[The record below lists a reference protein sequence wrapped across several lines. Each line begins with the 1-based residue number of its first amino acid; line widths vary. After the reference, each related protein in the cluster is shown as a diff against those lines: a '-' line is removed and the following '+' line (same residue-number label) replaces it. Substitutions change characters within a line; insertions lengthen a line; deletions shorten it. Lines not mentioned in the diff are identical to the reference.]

1 MNTLISSPTT
11 SACYKRLILLLTST
25 ELCCSLSMSSRVPES
40 VNKSHVDVLQ
50 TIPDSWML
58 RECQCYYDELS
69 SCESMKGRFYQFYI
83 DGKQADCSQW
93 RDNLVDCKVGFI

>member
-1 MNTLISSPTT
+1 
-11 SACYKRLILLLTST
+11 
-25 ELCCSLSMSSRVPES
+25 MSSRVPES

-93 RDNLVDCKVGFI
+93 RDNHVDCKVGFS